1 MVRKLSAA
9 LLALASIALSG
20 CSDGSDGSQA
30 GAALP
35 VPSDFSDADASL
47 EAFVAAH
54 PGFSGAAYIVVD
66 RSRGVIHQRAVG
78 DYTVDTVVM
87 LASTSKVPSSMLLMA
102 LAEDD
107 DNVDFEI
114 DRAIDDYLPW
124 MGVWPGRTAE
134 QLVSNTSGIPGL
146 GQLAG
151 YGAHLCQFS
160 PAGQLRDCGQVI
172 YETPLDAL
180 SSFPPG
186 TGFDYGGSPWQL
198 AGAVAEVVGGASWN
212 QLFDAYIG
220 QPCELEVF
228 RYGNNLAVFADWS
241 GDPDSLQGLD
251 NPNIEGGAISNL
263 ADYARL
269 ISLHLNEGRCGDTQV
284 LSPEAVAFMR
294 RDRAWATGTVA
305 RDAWGYGMGWWIEPP
320 EDVDAA
326 PTLFRDPGAFG
337 ALSWIDIER
346 GFGGFMAIQSKALE
360 DGSDASG
367 YGSRE
372 LIPLLQAAYDA
383 VRP

>member
-1 MVRKLSAA
+1 MIRTLWAA
-9 LLALASIALSG
+9 VLAVSFFALSG
-20 CSDGSDGSQA
+20 CSDGSDGGDGSS
-30 GAALP
+30 LPP
-35 VPSDFSDADASL
+35 VPADFSAADASL
-47 EAFVAAH
+47 EAFVAGH

-66 RSRGVIHQRAVG
+66 QARGVIHQHAVG
-78 DYTVDTVVM
+78 DYTLDTVVM

-114 DRAIDDYLPW
+114 DRSIDDYLPW

-146 GQLAG
+146 GQIGG
-151 YGAHLCQFS
+151 YGAHLCQYS
-160 PAGQLRDCGQVI
+160 PVGQLRDCGQTI
-172 YETPLDAL
+172 YQTPLDAL
-180 SSFPPG
+180 TSFAPG
-186 TGFDYGGSPWQL
+186 TGFDYGGSQWQL

-228 RYGNNLAVFADWS
+228 RYGNNLAVFADWT
-241 GDPDSLQGLD
+241 GDPDSLQGLE

-263 ADYARL
+263 ADYAKL
-269 ISLHLNEGRCGDTQV
+269 IALHLNEGRCGDNQV
-284 LSPEAVAFMR
+284 LSPEGVAFMR
-294 RDRAWATGTVA
+294 RDRAWATGAVS
-305 RDAWGYGMGWWIEPP
+305 RESSGYGMGWWIAPA
-320 EDVDAA
+320 EDPGVE

-346 GFGGFMAIQSKALE
+346 GFGGFLAIQSKTFE
-360 DGSDASG
+360 DGPVGSG
-367 YGSRE
+367 YGAGE

-383 VRP
+383 ARP